1 MTGAA
6 HVNVN
11 TCQTSCQLLVE
22 LISYCHSWNIPLNTP
37 TLPLNTHHMGV
48 GVGVGVGIQNSTH
61 THTHRAPTPS
71 THMSYPHP
79 HYSLISGRAKGQQ
92 RSEKTEEGTG
102 EFMGGIYTIQ
112 WRHRITKKQ
121 REHNRE
127 HSRETMDDKWISK
140 VDGTEGND
148 KCNNGSDMT
157 A

>member
-1 MTGAA
+1 
-6 HVNVN
+6 
-11 TCQTSCQLLVE
+11 
-22 LISYCHSWNIPLNTP
+22 
-37 TLPLNTHHMGV
+37 
-48 GVGVGVGIQNSTH
+48 
-61 THTHRAPTPS
+61 
-71 THMSYPHP
+71 MSYPHP

-148 KCNNGSDMT
+148 KCNNRSDMT